1 MSATDTA
8 YGARLES
15 LVLRPVV
22 SGVVRHG
29 DVSAVAWHG
38 TSATTVTHRA
48 ESCQSSERLLC
59 RMSPVFGW
67 PRASGLFVPSDGVR
81 LHRGVRHHARR

>member
-38 TSATTVTHRA
+38 TSAITEH
-48 ESCQSSERLLC
+48 
-59 RMSPVFGW
+59 P
-67 PRASGLFVPSDGVR
+67 PRRVVSVQ
-81 LHRGVRHHARR
+81 